1 MNIVSIIYN
10 ARLNLQFVDKYF
22 ISKLRQNKNLLQNQ
36 IHFNN
41 EAKKTFI
48 SVQIHTMKYNNT

>member
-10 ARLNLQFVDKYF
+10 ARLNLQLVDKYF

-41 EAKKTFI
+41 EAKKPFI

>member
-41 EAKKTFI
+41 EAKKKHLF
-48 SVQIHTMKYNNT
+48 QFKYIQ